1 MANPLFQALGGN
13 QPQGAPQQ
21 FTQLVQQFRQF
32 SNSFRGNPR
41 AEVEK
46 LLQSGQMSQQ
56 ELTELQAM
64 AQQFAQLM

>member
-1 MANPLFQALGGN
+1 MANPLFQALGGS
-13 QPQGAPQQ
+13 QPQGAPQ
-21 FTQLVQQFRQF
+21 FAQLVQQFRQF
-32 SNSFRGNPR
+32 SNNFRGNPR